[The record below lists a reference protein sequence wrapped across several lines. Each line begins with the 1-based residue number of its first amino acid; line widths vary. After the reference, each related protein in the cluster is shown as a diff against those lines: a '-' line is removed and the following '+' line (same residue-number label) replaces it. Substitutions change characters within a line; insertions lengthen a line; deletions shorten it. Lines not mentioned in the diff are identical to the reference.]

1 MHTCTLGGK
10 FAEDDSSK
18 ASYFYNINS
27 ATDFLNGV
35 WVQGPDLLGIKFR
48 PTCAA
53 FGFHSQSYI
62 MVVGGLLK
70 RDWQWLPSEDFDILD
85 LETLAWI
92 QGTFFIGPQKSRYS
106 IFL

>member
-1 MHTCTLGGK
+1 M
-10 FAEDDSSK
+10 
-18 ASYFYNINS
+18 
-27 ATDFLNGV
+27 NGV

-92 QGTFFIGPQKSRYS
+92 QGILLIGPQKSRYS